1 MKRAFFNTVAE
12 QDGEAS
18 SATHLTD
25 AERALTWTRMAAFA
39 GWGAILYA
47 QGYRVQL
54 DAVWVSYAIGVVY
67 MALLHWWVRKDGS
80 SRVTSWA
87 ATLCDS
93 AITFLMC
100 LVTGGAASPFFP
112 FFYFTTLAGAFRFGV
127 SEMAQILLLN
137 GAAIVG
143 LHALRGPH
151 GIGPTLLTLYYLGFA
166 AALGALL
173 AGWARANL
181 EIALSRSSALR
192 VERDRSNA
200 LLHKLIDTQ
209 EEERKRLAG
218 DLHDRMGA
226 RLFQL
231 QHQLDQCSRHEA
243 AARHLGPQFVTM
255 RKDLIDCNS
264 DVRSLMNELRPNVLD
279 DFGFLEALSEYVTGL
294 VGVVE
299 FTIEVRVDTALR
311 GWRSRQDAMLFR
323 LLQEAL
329 LNVRKHAG
337 ATGVII
343 AVNRWDRDIVL
354 SIEDNGCGFD
364 PAQIPVGH
372 FGIMMMRERAQAAG
386 GALTIDAQ
394 PGRGATISINFPA
407 TTP

>member
-1 MKRAFFNTVAE
+1 MAFFNTTGE
-12 QDGEAS
+12 HDGEAGVS
-18 SATHLTD
+18 THLTD

-39 GWGAILYA
+39 GWGLILYA
-47 QGYRVQL
+47 QGYALQL
-54 DAVWVSYAIGVVY
+54 DIVWLSYASGVIY
-67 MALLHWWVRKDGS
+67 MATLHWWVRREGV
-80 SRVTSWA
+80 SRATSWI

-93 AITFLMC
+93 TITFLMC
-100 LVTGGAASPFFP
+100 IVTGGATSPFLP

-127 SEMAQILLLN
+127 SEMAHILLLN
-137 GAAIVG
+137 GAAIVA

-151 GIGPTLLTLYYLGFA
+151 GVGPTLLNLYYLGFA

-200 LLHKLIDTQ
+200 LLHKLIHTQ

-226 RLFQL
+226 RLFHL
-231 QHQLDQCSRHEA
+231 QHQLDQCSRQEA
-243 AARHLGPQFVTM
+243 AARNLDAHFAMM
-255 RKDLIDCNS
+255 RKDLLECSS
-264 DVRSLMNELRPNVLD
+264 DVRSLMNDLRPNVLD
-279 DFGFLEALSEYVTGL
+279 DFGFLEALSEYVTNL

-299 FTIEVRVDTALR
+299 FAVSVRVDPTLR

-337 ATGVII
+337 ASRVII
-343 AVNRWDRDIVL
+343 AVDRQDGHIVL
-354 SIEDNGCGFD
+354 SIKDDGRGFN
-364 PAQIPVGH
+364 PASIPVGH

-386 GALTIDAQ
+386 GALTIDASPQ
-394 PGRGATISINFPA
+394 RGATISIAFPA
-407 TTP
+407 RA

>member
-1 MKRAFFNTVAE
+1 MNQTFFNTVAE
-12 QDGEAS
+12 QDGETS
-18 SATHLTD
+18 SAAHLTD

-39 GWGAILYA
+39 GWGVILYA
-47 QGYRVQL
+47 QGYPLQP
-54 DAVWVSYAIGVVY
+54 DAVWMSYAIGVLY
-67 MALLHWWVRKDGS
+67 MALLHWWVRKGGI
-80 SRVTSWA
+80 SRVTSWT

-112 FFYFTTLAGAFRFGV
+112 FFYFTTLAGAYRFGV
-127 SEMAQILLLN
+127 TEMAHILLLN

-143 LHALRGPH
+143 LHALRGPE
-151 GIGPTLLTLYYLGFA
+151 GVGPTLLTLYYLGFA

-200 LLHKLIDTQ
+200 LLHKLIYTQ

-226 RLFQL
+226 RLFHL
-231 QHQLDQCSRHEA
+231 QHQLDQCSRQEA
-243 AARHLGPQFVTM
+243 AARHFGPQFVTM
-255 RKDLIDCNS
+255 RKDLIECS
-264 DVRSLMNELRPNVLD
+264 TDVRSLMNELRPNVLD

-299 FTIEVRVDTALR
+299 FNIEVQVDPALR

-329 LNVRKHAG
+329 LNVRKHAN
-337 ATGVII
+337 ASRVII
-343 AVNRWDRDIVL
+343 AVTRKDRDIVL
-354 SIEDNGCGFD
+354 IVKDDGRGFD
-364 PAQIPVGH
+364 PSQIPVGH

-386 GALTIDAQ
+386 GSLTIEAEPQ
-394 PGRGATISINFPA
+394 RGATISINFPA
-407 TTP
+407 TT